1 MKFKE
6 ILEKIKVYAPLGVSL
21 VVAACVVISL
31 SGYQAKA
38 SEPSKDKK
46 QQVSESVT
54 DAETET
60 ETENAAEDTQT
71 HAGSFELADGVY
83 KGSATGFSGPVTVAV
98 TIMDKKITSIDILSS
113 TDDEAFFNR
122 AKGVIDRII
131 ASQSFDVDVV
141 SGATYSS
148 NGIIGAVKN
157 ALTGEKDNGVTGKS
171 KQESTSESESDSSL
185 AEIAAVQDASAYK
198 DGTYYGTGKG
208 FAGTMKVKVDISG
221 GKIASISIVSTKD
234 GDSYVKSA
242 SSLLDTI
249 VEKQSTNVDTVS
261 GATFSSRGIIAAV
274 RSALSQAAV
283 SENTADNNNDKQ
295 EAAESSGNGQT
306 DENSSGS
313 ASEQGTEGTLPYVDG
328 IYYGTAEG
336 YKGDIKAA
344 VVIQNKTLK
353 AILVTEKQDD
363 EPFITNA
370 MDVLKNMM
378 KKQSADVDTVSGA
391 TYSSKGLI
399 GAVKAAFEEARKT
412 TAGENTGDGNSDA
425 NNKNNSNSDNNN
437 GNDNSSNNADDSNI
451 AGEEDKAVLSKLV
464 QSQASLDGAQ
474 YTQLSWYLLQIRLGD
489 AQEVLESAESTKKD
503 VSCAQEKL
511 QAAINALQ
519 KNDTS
524 TNVYE
529 DGVYE
534 VSTLCIPDDDM
545 DFSAYNLSMKVTIAN
560 DRIVSITD
568 VKGDGDSQNASYI
581 KKAADGTKN
590 QPGLVSVLTSQA
602 NADSIDFS
610 SIDTVSRA
618 TCTSK
623 AIIDGCKSALEAAK
637 KK

>member
-6 ILEKIKVYAPLGVSL
+6 VLEKIKVYAPLGVSL
-21 VVAACVVISL
+21 VIAACVVISL
-31 SGYQAKA
+31 SGYQTKA

-46 QQVSESVT
+46 QQVSERVT
-54 DAETET
+54 DTET
-60 ETENAAEDTQT
+60 ETENTQT
-71 HAGSFELADGVY
+71 ATGSFDLADGVY

-131 ASQSFDVDVV
+131 SSQSLDVDAV

-148 NGIIGAVKN
+148 NGIIKAVKN

-171 KQESTSESESDSSL
+171 KQESTSESESDSSS

-198 DGTYYGTGKG
+198 DGTYYGIGKG
-208 FAGTMKVKVDISG
+208 FAGTMKVKVDIAG

-261 GATFSSRGIIAAV
+261 GATFSSRGIISAV

-283 SENTADNNNDKQ
+283 SQNTADNITDKQ
-295 EAAESSGNGQT
+295 DATETSGNGQT
-306 DENSSGS
+306 GENPSGS
-313 ASEQGTEGTLPYVDG
+313 AQQQGTEGTLPYVDG

-336 YKGDIKAA
+336 YKGDIKVA
-344 VVIQNKTLK
+344 VVIQDKTLK
-353 AILVTEKQDD
+353 AILVTKKQDD

-412 TAGENTGDGNSDA
+412 TAGENTGD
-425 NNKNNSNSDNNN
+425 SNSGNN
-437 GNDNSSNNADDSNI
+437 NSSNNSDNSNI
-451 AGEEDKAVLSKLV
+451 AGDEDKAVLSKLV
-464 QSQASLDGAQ
+464 QSQASLDGTQ
-474 YTQLSWYLLQIRLGD
+474 YTQLSWYLLQIRLED
-489 AQEVLESAESTKKD
+489 ANEVLSSAEATKKD
-503 VSCAQEKL
+503 VSRAQEKL

-529 DGVYE
+529 DGTYD

-590 QPGLVSVLTSQA
+590 QPGMVSVLTSQA
-602 NADSIDFS
+602 NADRIDFS
-610 SIDTVSRA
+610 GIDTVSRA

-623 AIIDGCKSALEAAK
+623 AIINGCKSVLEAAK

>member
-31 SGYQAKA
+31 STYQAKA

-46 QQVSESVT
+46 QQVSESMA
-54 DAETET
+54 DTET
-60 ETENAAEDTQT
+60 ETENATEDTQAAT
-71 HAGSFELADGVY
+71 GSFDLADGVY
-83 KGSATGFSGPVTVAV
+83 KGSATGYRGSVTVAV
-98 TIMDKKITSIDILSS
+98 TILDKKIVSIDILSAS
-113 TDDEAFFNR
+113 DDEAFFNR

-131 ASQSFDVDVV
+131 SSQSLDVDVV

-171 KQESTSESESDSSL
+171 KQESTSESESDSSS

-208 FAGTMKVKVDISG
+208 FAGNIKVKVDIAG
-221 GKIASISIVSTKD
+221 GKISAISIVSTKD

-274 RSALSQAAV
+274 RNALSQAAV
-283 SENTADNNNDKQ
+283 SENTAGNNTDKQ
-295 EAAESSGNGQT
+295 GAAETSGNGQT

-313 ASEQGTEGTLPYVDG
+313 ASEHGTEGTLPYVDG
-328 IYYGTAEG
+328 IYYGTSEG
-336 YKGDIKAA
+336 YKGDIKVA
-344 VVIQNKTLK
+344 VVIQDKTLK

-399 GAVKAAFEEARKT
+399 GAVKEAFEEARKT
-412 TAGENTGDGNSDA
+412 TAGENTGNGNSGG
-425 NNKNNSNSDNNN
+425 NNNNSN
-437 GNDNSSNNADDSNI
+437 NAADSNI
-451 AGEEDKAVLSKLV
+451 ALDEDKAVLSKLV
-464 QSQASLDGAQ
+464 QSQASLDGTQ

-503 VSCAQEKL
+503 VSRAQEKL

-529 DGVYE
+529 DGTYE

-590 QPGLVSVLTSQA
+590 QQGMVSMLTSQA

-610 SIDTVSRA
+610 SIDTVSHA

>member
-1 MKFKE
+1 M
-6 ILEKIKVYAPLGVSL
+6 I
-21 VVAACVVISL
+21 AACVVISL
-31 SGYQAKA
+31 SGYQTKA

-46 QQVSESVT
+46 HQVSERVT
-54 DAETET
+54 DT

-71 HAGSFELADGVY
+71 ATGSFELADGVY

-122 AKGVIDRII
+122 AKAVIDRII

-283 SENTADNNNDKQ
+283 SDKTTGNNTDKQ
-295 EAAESSGNGQT
+295 GAAEASGNGQT
-306 DENSSGS
+306 DKNSSGS

-336 YKGDIKAA
+336 YKGDIRVA
-344 VVIQNKTLK
+344 VVIQDKTLK

-412 TAGENTGDGNSDA
+412 TAGENTGGSNSDS
-425 NNKNNSNSDNNN
+425 NNSNDNN
-437 GNDNSSNNADDSNI
+437 SNI
-451 AGEEDKAVLSKLV
+451 AGEEDKAVLLKLV

-529 DGVYE
+529 DGTYD

-568 VKGDGDSQNASYI
+568 VKGDGDSQNVSYI
-581 KKAADGTKN
+581 KKAVDGTKN
-590 QPGLVSVLTSQA
+590 QAGMVSVLTSQT

-610 SIDTVSRA
+610 SIDTVSHA

>member
-6 ILEKIKVYAPLGVSL
+6 VLEKIKVYAPLGVSL
-21 VVAACVVISL
+21 VIAACVVISL
-31 SGYQAKA
+31 SGYQTKA

-46 QQVSESVT
+46 HQVSERVT
-54 DAETET
+54 DTET
-60 ETENAAEDTQT
+60 EDAAEDTQT
-71 HAGSFELADGVY
+71 ATGSFELADGVY

-98 TIMDKKITSIDILSS
+98 TIMDKKIISIDILSS

-234 GDSYVKSA
+234 GDNYVKSA

-283 SENTADNNNDKQ
+283 SDNTTGNNTDKQ
-295 EAAESSGNGQT
+295 GAAEASGNGQT

-336 YKGDIKAA
+336 YKGDIRVA
-344 VVIQNKTLK
+344 VVIQDKTLK

-412 TAGENTGDGNSDA
+412 TAGENTGGSNSDS
-425 NNKNNSNSDNNN
+425 NNSNDNN
-437 GNDNSSNNADDSNI
+437 SNI
-451 AGEEDKAVLSKLV
+451 AGEEDKAVLLKLV

-529 DGVYE
+529 DGTYD

-568 VKGDGDSQNASYI
+568 VKGDGDSQNVSYI
-581 KKAADGTKN
+581 KKTSVYKGYKQDKIEMRGDRAEMSDFPLYLNTVAG
-590 QPGLVSVLTSQA
+590 GLDRRDQT
-602 NADSIDFS
+602 IGGFS
-610 SIDTVSRA
+610 FVVKIYAVPVVE
-618 TCTSK
+618 
-623 AIIDGCKSALEAAK
+623 IIG
-637 KK
+637 

>member
-6 ILEKIKVYAPLGVSL
+6 VFEKIKVYAPLGVSL
-21 VVAACVVISL
+21 VIAACVVISL
-31 SGYQAKA
+31 SGYQTKA

-46 QQVSESVT
+46 QQVSERVT
-54 DAETET
+54 DT

-71 HAGSFELADGVY
+71 ATGSFELADGVY
-83 KGSATGFSGPVTVAV
+83 KGSATGFRGPVTVAV

-283 SENTADNNNDKQ
+283 SDNTTGNNTDKQ
-295 EAAESSGNGQT
+295 GAAEASGNGQT

-336 YKGDIKAA
+336 YKGDIRVA
-344 VVIQNKTLK
+344 VVIQDKTLK

-370 MDVLKNMM
+370 MDVLKNIM

-412 TAGENTGDGNSDA
+412 TAGENTGGSNSDS
-425 NNKNNSNSDNNN
+425 NNSNDNN
-437 GNDNSSNNADDSNI
+437 SNI
-451 AGEEDKAVLSKLV
+451 AGEEDKAVLLKLV

-529 DGVYE
+529 DGTYD

-568 VKGDGDSQNASYI
+568 VNGDGDSQNASYI

-590 QPGLVSVLTSQA
+590 QPGMVSVLTSQA

-610 SIDTVSRA
+610 SIDTVSNA

>member
-6 ILEKIKVYAPLGVSL
+6 VLEKIKVYAPLGVSL
-21 VVAACVVISL
+21 VIAACVVISL
-31 SGYQAKA
+31 SGYQTKA

-46 QQVSESVT
+46 HQVSERVT
-54 DAETET
+54 DTET
-60 ETENAAEDTQT
+60 EDAAEDTQT
-71 HAGSFELADGVY
+71 ATGSFELADGVY

-98 TIMDKKITSIDILSS
+98 TIMDKKIISIDILSS

-148 NGIIGAVKN
+148 NGIIAAVKN

-234 GDSYVKSA
+234 GDNYVKSA

-283 SENTADNNNDKQ
+283 SDNTTGNNTDKQ
-295 EAAESSGNGQT
+295 GAAEASGNGQT

-336 YKGDIKAA
+336 YKGDIRVA
-344 VVIQNKTLK
+344 VVIQDKTLK

-412 TAGENTGDGNSDA
+412 TAGENTGGSNSDS
-425 NNKNNSNSDNNN
+425 NNSNDNN
-437 GNDNSSNNADDSNI
+437 SNI
-451 AGEEDKAVLSKLV
+451 AGEEDKAVLLKLV

-529 DGVYE
+529 DGTYD

-568 VKGDGDSQNASYI
+568 VKGDGDSQNVSYI
-581 KKAADGTKN
+581 KKAVDGTKN
-590 QPGLVSVLTSQA
+590 QAGMVSVLTSQT

-610 SIDTVSRA
+610 SIDTVSHA

>member
-6 ILEKIKVYAPLGVSL
+6 VLEKIKVYAPLGVSL
-21 VVAACVVISL
+21 VIAACVVISL
-31 SGYQAKA
+31 SGYQTKA

-46 QQVSESVT
+46 QQVSDRV
-54 DAETET
+54 TET
-60 ETENAAEDTQT
+60 ETENAAENTQT
-71 HAGSFELADGVY
+71 ATGSFELADGVY

-157 ALTGEKDNGVTGKS
+157 ALTGEKDNGVTGKA

-283 SENTADNNNDKQ
+283 SDNTTGNNTDKQ
-295 EAAESSGNGQT
+295 GAAEASGNGQT

-313 ASEQGTEGTLPYVDG
+313 ASEKGTEGTLPYVDG

-336 YKGDIKAA
+336 YKGDIRVA
-344 VVIQNKTLK
+344 VVIQDKTLK

-391 TYSSKGLI
+391 TYSSNGLI

-412 TAGENTGDGNSDA
+412 TAGENTGGSNSDS
-425 NNKNNSNSDNNN
+425 NNSNDNN
-437 GNDNSSNNADDSNI
+437 SNI

-489 AQEVLESAESTKKD
+489 AQEILESAESTKKD

-529 DGVYE
+529 DGTYD

-568 VKGDGDSQNASYI
+568 VKGDGDSQNVSYI
-581 KKAADGTKN
+581 NKAADGTKN
-590 QPGLVSVLTSQA
+590 QPGMVSVLTSQA

>member
-6 ILEKIKVYAPLGVSL
+6 VLEKIKVYAPLGVSL
-21 VVAACVVISL
+21 VIAACVVISL
-31 SGYQAKA
+31 SGYQTKA

-46 QQVSESVT
+46 HQVSERVT
-54 DAETET
+54 DTET
-60 ETENAAEDTQT
+60 EDAAEDTQT
-71 HAGSFELADGVY
+71 ATGSFELADGVY

-98 TIMDKKITSIDILSS
+98 TIMDKKIISIDILSS
-113 TDDEAFFNR
+113 TDDEAFFKR

-283 SENTADNNNDKQ
+283 SDNTTGNNTDKQ
-295 EAAESSGNGQT
+295 GAAEASGNGQT

-313 ASEQGTEGTLPYVDG
+313 ASEKGTEGTLAYVDG

-336 YKGDIKAA
+336 YKGDIRVA
-344 VVIQNKTLK
+344 VVIQDKTLK

-412 TAGENTGDGNSDA
+412 TAGENTGGSNSDS
-425 NNKNNSNSDNNN
+425 NNSNDNN
-437 GNDNSSNNADDSNI
+437 SNI
-451 AGEEDKAVLSKLV
+451 AGEEDKAVLLKLV

-529 DGVYE
+529 DGTYD

-568 VKGDGDSQNASYI
+568 VKGDGDSQNVSYI

-590 QPGLVSVLTSQA
+590 QPGMVSVLTSQT

-610 SIDTVSRA
+610 SIDTVSHA

>member
-6 ILEKIKVYAPLGVSL
+6 VLEKIKVYAPLGVSL
-21 VVAACVVISL
+21 VIAACVVISL
-31 SGYQAKA
+31 SGYQTKA

-46 QQVSESVT
+46 HQVSERVT
-54 DAETET
+54 DTET
-60 ETENAAEDTQT
+60 EDAAEDTQT
-71 HAGSFELADGVY
+71 ATGSFELADGVY

-98 TIMDKKITSIDILSS
+98 TIMDKKIISIDILSS

-283 SENTADNNNDKQ
+283 SDNTVGNNTDKQ
-295 EAAESSGNGQT
+295 GAAEASGNGQT

-313 ASEQGTEGTLPYVDG
+313 ASEKGTEGTLPYVDG

-336 YKGDIKAA
+336 YKGDIRVA
-344 VVIQNKTLK
+344 VVIQDKTLK

-412 TAGENTGDGNSDA
+412 TAGENTGGSNSDS
-425 NNKNNSNSDNNN
+425 NNSNDNN
-437 GNDNSSNNADDSNI
+437 SNI
-451 AGEEDKAVLSKLV
+451 AGEEDKAVLLKLV

-511 QAAINALQ
+511 QDAINALQ

-529 DGVYE
+529 DGTYD

-568 VKGDGDSQNASYI
+568 VKGDGDSQNVSYI
-581 KKAADGTKN
+581 KKAVDGTKN
-590 QPGLVSVLTSQA
+590 QAGMVSVLTSQT

-610 SIDTVSRA
+610 SIDTVSHA

>member
-6 ILEKIKVYAPLGVSL
+6 VLEKIKVYAPLGVSL
-21 VVAACVVISL
+21 VIAACVVISL
-31 SGYQAKA
+31 SGYQTKA

-46 QQVSESVT
+46 QQVSENVT
-54 DAETET
+54 DTET
-60 ETENAAEDTQT
+60 ETENAAENTQT
-71 HAGSFELADGVY
+71 ATGSFDLADGVY

-131 ASQSFDVDVV
+131 SSQSFDVDVV

-148 NGIIGAVKN
+148 NGIIKAVKN
-157 ALTGEKDNGVTGKS
+157 ALTGEKDKTVTGKS
-171 KQESTSESESDSSL
+171 KQESASESDSSSV
-185 AEIAAVQDASAYK
+185 EKAAVQDASAYK

-208 FAGTMKVKVDISG
+208 FAGTMKVKVDIAG

-261 GATFSSRGIIAAV
+261 GATFSSSGIIAAV

-283 SENTADNNNDKQ
+283 SENTAGNNTDKQ
-295 EAAESSGNGQT
+295 DATETSGNGQT
-306 DENSSGS
+306 GENPSGS
-313 ASEQGTEGTLPYVDG
+313 AQQQGTEGTLPYVDG

-336 YKGDIKAA
+336 YKGDIKVA
-344 VVIQNKTLK
+344 VVIQDKTLK
-353 AILVTEKQDD
+353 AILVTEKNDD

-378 KKQSADVDTVSGA
+378 KKQSTDVDTVSGA

-412 TAGENTGDGNSDA
+412 TAGENTGD
-425 NNKNNSNSDNNN
+425 SNSGNN
-437 GNDNSSNNADDSNI
+437 NSSNNSDNSNI
-451 AGEEDKAVLSKLV
+451 AGDEDKAVLSKLV

-474 YTQLSWYLLQIRLGD
+474 YTQLSWYLLQIRLED
-489 AQEVLESAESTKKD
+489 ANEVLSSAEATKKD
-503 VSCAQEKL
+503 VSRAQEKL

-529 DGVYE
+529 DGTYD

-590 QPGLVSVLTSQA
+590 QQGMVSVLTSQA

-610 SIDTVSRA
+610 GIDTVSRA

-623 AIIDGCKSALEAAK
+623 AIINGCKSALEAAK

>member
-6 ILEKIKVYAPLGVSL
+6 VLEKIKVYAPLGVSL
-21 VVAACVVISL
+21 VIAACVVISL
-31 SGYQAKA
+31 SGYQTKA

-46 QQVSESVT
+46 QQVSERVT
-54 DAETET
+54 DTET
-60 ETENAAEDTQT
+60 ETENTQT
-71 HAGSFELADGVY
+71 ATGSFDLADGVY

-131 ASQSFDVDVV
+131 SSQSFDVDVV

-171 KQESTSESESDSSL
+171 KQESTSESESDSSSV
-185 AEIAAVQDASAYK
+185 EIAAVQDASAYK

-208 FAGTMKVKVDISG
+208 FAGTMKVKVDIVG

-261 GATFSSRGIIAAV
+261 GATFSSRGIISAV

-283 SENTADNNNDKQ
+283 SQNTADNITDKQ
-295 EAAESSGNGQT
+295 DATETSGNGQT
-306 DENSSGS
+306 DENPSGS
-313 ASEQGTEGTLPYVDG
+313 ASEQGTGGTLPYVDG

-336 YKGDIKAA
+336 YKGDIKVA
-344 VVIQNKTLK
+344 VVIQDKTLK

-412 TAGENTGDGNSDA
+412 TAGENTGD
-425 NNKNNSNSDNNN
+425 SNSGNN
-437 GNDNSSNNADDSNI
+437 NSSNNSDNSNI
-451 AGEEDKAVLSKLV
+451 AGDEDKAVLSKLV
-464 QSQASLDGAQ
+464 QSQASLDGTQ
-474 YTQLSWYLLQIRLGD
+474 YTQLSWYLLQIRLED
-489 AQEVLESAESTKKD
+489 ANEVLSSAEATKKD
-503 VSCAQEKL
+503 VSHAQEKL

-529 DGVYE
+529 DGTYD

-590 QPGLVSVLTSQA
+590 QQGMVSVLTSQA
-602 NADSIDFS
+602 NAANIDFS

-623 AIIDGCKSALEAAK
+623 AIINGCKSVLEAAK

>member
-6 ILEKIKVYAPLGVSL
+6 VLEKIKVYAPLGVSL
-21 VVAACVVISL
+21 VIAACVVISL
-31 SGYQAKA
+31 SGYQTKA

-46 QQVSESVT
+46 HQVSERVT
-54 DAETET
+54 DTET
-60 ETENAAEDTQT
+60 EDAAEDTQT
-71 HAGSFELADGVY
+71 ATGSFELADGVY

-98 TIMDKKITSIDILSS
+98 TIMDKKIISIDILSS

-148 NGIIGAVKN
+148 NGIIKAVKN
-157 ALTGEKDNGVTGKS
+157 ALTGEKDKTVTGKS
-171 KQESTSESESDSSL
+171 KQESASESDSSL

-198 DGTYYGTGKG
+198 DGTYYGAGKG

-283 SENTADNNNDKQ
+283 SDNTVGNNTDKQ
-295 EAAESSGNGQT
+295 GAAEASGNGQT

-313 ASEQGTEGTLPYVDG
+313 ASEKGTEGTLPYVDG

-336 YKGDIKAA
+336 YKGDIRVA
-344 VVIQNKTLK
+344 VVIQDKTLK

-412 TAGENTGDGNSDA
+412 TAGENTGGSNSDS
-425 NNKNNSNSDNNN
+425 NNSNDNN
-437 GNDNSSNNADDSNI
+437 SNI
-451 AGEEDKAVLSKLV
+451 AGEEDKAVLLKLV

-529 DGVYE
+529 DGTYD

-568 VKGDGDSQNASYI
+568 VKGDGDSQNVSYI
-581 KKAADGTKN
+581 KKAVDGTKN
-590 QPGLVSVLTSQA
+590 QAGMVSVLTSQT

-610 SIDTVSRA
+610 SIDTVSHA

>member
-6 ILEKIKVYAPLGVSL
+6 VLEKIKVYAPLGVSL

-31 SGYQAKA
+31 SGYQTKA
-38 SEPSKDKK
+38 SERSKDKK
-46 QQVSESVT
+46 QQVSERVT
-54 DAETET
+54 DTET
-60 ETENAAEDTQT
+60 ETENAAENTQT
-71 HAGSFELADGVY
+71 ATGSFDLADGVY

-131 ASQSFDVDVV
+131 SSQSFDVDVV

-148 NGIIGAVKN
+148 NGIIKAVKN
-157 ALTGEKDNGVTGKS
+157 ALTGEKDSGVTGKS

-283 SENTADNNNDKQ
+283 SQNTAGNNTDKQ
-295 EAAESSGNGQT
+295 DATETLGNGQT

-313 ASEQGTEGTLPYVDG
+313 SQEQGTEGTLPYVDG

-336 YKGDIKAA
+336 YKGDIKVA
-344 VVIQNKTLK
+344 VVIQDKTLK

-370 MDVLKNMM
+370 MDVLKKMM

-412 TAGENTGDGNSDA
+412 TAGENTGD
-425 NNKNNSNSDNNN
+425 SNSGNN
-437 GNDNSSNNADDSNI
+437 NSSNNSDNSNI
-451 AGEEDKAVLSKLV
+451 AGDEDKAVLSKLV
-464 QSQASLDGAQ
+464 QSQASLDGTQ
-474 YTQLSWYLLQIRLGD
+474 YTQLSWYLLQIRLED
-489 AQEVLESAESTKKD
+489 ANEVLSSAEATKKD
-503 VSCAQEKL
+503 VSRAQEKL

-529 DGVYE
+529 DGTYD

-581 KKAADGTKN
+581 KKATDGTKN
-590 QPGLVSVLTSQA
+590 QPGMVSVLTSQA

-610 SIDTVSRA
+610 GIDTVSRA

-623 AIIDGCKSALEAAK
+623 AIINGCKSVLEAAK

>member
-6 ILEKIKVYAPLGVSL
+6 VLEKIKVYAPLGVSL
-21 VVAACVVISL
+21 VIAACVVISL
-31 SGYQAKA
+31 SGYQTKA

-46 QQVSESVT
+46 HQVSERVT
-54 DAETET
+54 DT

-71 HAGSFELADGVY
+71 ATGSFELADGVY

-122 AKGVIDRII
+122 AKAVIDRII

-283 SENTADNNNDKQ
+283 SDKTTGNNTDKQ
-295 EAAESSGNGQT
+295 GAAEASGNGQT
-306 DENSSGS
+306 DKNSSGS

-336 YKGDIKAA
+336 YKGDIRVA
-344 VVIQNKTLK
+344 VVIQDKTLK

-412 TAGENTGDGNSDA
+412 TAGENTGGSNSDS
-425 NNKNNSNSDNNN
+425 NNSNDNN
-437 GNDNSSNNADDSNI
+437 SNI
-451 AGEEDKAVLSKLV
+451 AGEEDKAVLLKLV
-464 QSQASLDGAQ
+464 QSQASLDGVQ

-529 DGVYE
+529 DGTYD

-568 VKGDGDSQNASYI
+568 VKGDGDSQNVSYI
-581 KKAADGTKN
+581 KKAVDGTKN
-590 QPGLVSVLTSQA
+590 QPGMVSVLTSQT

-610 SIDTVSRA
+610 SIDTVSHA

>member
-6 ILEKIKVYAPLGVSL
+6 VLEKIKVYAPLGVSL
-21 VVAACVVISL
+21 VIAACVVISL
-31 SGYQAKA
+31 SGYQTKA

-46 QQVSESVT
+46 HQVSERVT
-54 DAETET
+54 DTET
-60 ETENAAEDTQT
+60 EDAAEDTQT
-71 HAGSFELADGVY
+71 ATGSFELADGVY

-98 TIMDKKITSIDILSS
+98 TIMDKKIISIDILSS

-283 SENTADNNNDKQ
+283 SDNTVGNNTDKQ
-295 EAAESSGNGQT
+295 GAAEASGNGQT

-313 ASEQGTEGTLPYVDG
+313 ASEKGTEGTLPYVDG

-336 YKGDIKAA
+336 YKGDIRVA
-344 VVIQNKTLK
+344 VVIQDKTLK

-412 TAGENTGDGNSDA
+412 TAGENTGGSNSDS
-425 NNKNNSNSDNNN
+425 NNSNDNN
-437 GNDNSSNNADDSNI
+437 SNI
-451 AGEEDKAVLSKLV
+451 AGEEDKAVLLKLV

-529 DGVYE
+529 DGTYD

-560 DRIVSITD
+560 DRIVPITD
-568 VKGDGDSQNASYI
+568 VKGDGDSQNVSYI
-581 KKAADGTKN
+581 KKAVDGTKN
-590 QPGLVSVLTSQA
+590 QAGMVSVLTSQT

-610 SIDTVSRA
+610 SIDTVSHA

>member
-6 ILEKIKVYAPLGVSL
+6 VFEKIKVYAPLGVSL
-21 VVAACVVISL
+21 VIAACVVISL
-31 SGYQAKA
+31 IGYQTKA
-38 SEPSKDKK
+38 SEPSNDKK
-46 QQVSESVT
+46 HQVSERVT
-54 DAETET
+54 DTET
-60 ETENAAEDTQT
+60 EDAAEDTQT
-71 HAGSFELADGVY
+71 ATGSFELADGVY

-122 AKGVIDRII
+122 AKAVIDRII

-283 SENTADNNNDKQ
+283 SDKTTGNNTDKQ
-295 EAAESSGNGQT
+295 GAAEASGNGQT
-306 DENSSGS
+306 DKNSSGS

-336 YKGDIKAA
+336 YKGDIRVA
-344 VVIQNKTLK
+344 VVIQDKTLK

-412 TAGENTGDGNSDA
+412 TAGENTGGSNSDS
-425 NNKNNSNSDNNN
+425 NNSNDNN
-437 GNDNSSNNADDSNI
+437 SNI
-451 AGEEDKAVLSKLV
+451 AGEEDKAVLLKLV
-464 QSQASLDGAQ
+464 QSQASLDGTQ

-529 DGVYE
+529 DGTYD

-568 VKGDGDSQNASYI
+568 VKGDGDSQNVSYI
-581 KKAADGTKN
+581 KKAVDGTKN
-590 QPGLVSVLTSQA
+590 QPGMVSVLTSQT

-610 SIDTVSRA
+610 SIDTVSHA

>member
-31 SGYQAKA
+31 SAYQAKA

-46 QQVSESVT
+46 QQVSESVA
-54 DAETET
+54 DT
-60 ETENAAEDTQT
+60 ETENATEDTQT
-71 HAGSFELADGVY
+71 ATGSFDLADGVY
-83 KGSATGFSGPVTVAV
+83 KGSATGYSGSVTVAV
-98 TIMDKKITSIDILSS
+98 TILDKKIVSIDILSAS
-113 TDDEAFFNR
+113 DDEAFFNR

-131 ASQSFDVDVV
+131 SSQSLDVDVV

-208 FAGTMKVKVDISG
+208 FAGTMKVKVDIAG
-221 GKIASISIVSTKD
+221 GKISAISIVSTKD

-274 RSALSQAAV
+274 RSALSRAAV
-283 SENTADNNNDKQ
+283 SENTAGNNTDKQ
-295 EAAESSGNGQT
+295 GAAEASGNGQT

-313 ASEQGTEGTLPYVDG
+313 ASEQGTEGTLAYVDG
-328 IYYGTAEG
+328 IYYGTSEG
-336 YKGDIKAA
+336 YKGDIKVA
-344 VVIQNKTLK
+344 VVIQDKTLK

-412 TAGENTGDGNSDA
+412 TAGENTGNGNSDG
-425 NNKNNSNSDNNN
+425 NNNNSN
-437 GNDNSSNNADDSNI
+437 NAADSNI
-451 AGEEDKAVLSKLV
+451 ALDEDKADLSKLV
-464 QSQASLDGAQ
+464 QSQASLDGTQ

-489 AQEVLESAESTKKD
+489 AQEVLDSAESTKKD
-503 VSCAQEKL
+503 VSRVQEKL

-529 DGVYE
+529 DGTYE

-590 QPGLVSVLTSQA
+590 QQGMVSVLTSQS

>member
-6 ILEKIKVYAPLGVSL
+6 VFEKIKVYAPLGVSL
-21 VVAACVVISL
+21 VIAACVVISL
-31 SGYQAKA
+31 SGYQTKA
-38 SEPSKDKK
+38 SEPSNDKK
-46 QQVSESVT
+46 HQVSERVT
-54 DAETET
+54 DTET
-60 ETENAAEDTQT
+60 EDAAEDTQT
-71 HAGSFELADGVY
+71 ATGSFELADGVY

-122 AKGVIDRII
+122 AKAVIDRII

-283 SENTADNNNDKQ
+283 SDNTVGNNTDKQ
-295 EAAESSGNGQT
+295 GAAEASGNGQT

-313 ASEQGTEGTLPYVDG
+313 ASEKGTEGTLPYVDG

-336 YKGDIKAA
+336 YKGDIRVA
-344 VVIQNKTLK
+344 VVIQDKTLK

-412 TAGENTGDGNSDA
+412 TAGENTGGSNSDS
-425 NNKNNSNSDNNN
+425 NNSNDNN
-437 GNDNSSNNADDSNI
+437 SNI
-451 AGEEDKAVLSKLV
+451 AGEEDKAVLLKLV

-529 DGVYE
+529 DGTYD

-568 VKGDGDSQNASYI
+568 VKGDGDSQNVSYI
-581 KKAADGTKN
+581 KKAVDGTKN
-590 QPGLVSVLTSQA
+590 QAGMVSVLTSQT

-610 SIDTVSRA
+610 SIDTVSHA

>member
-6 ILEKIKVYAPLGVSL
+6 VLEKIKVYAPLGVSL
-21 VVAACVVISL
+21 VIAACVVISL
-31 SGYQAKA
+31 SGYQTKA

-46 QQVSESVT
+46 HQVSERVT
-54 DAETET
+54 DTET
-60 ETENAAEDTQT
+60 EDAAEDTQT
-71 HAGSFELADGVY
+71 ATGSFELADGVY

-98 TIMDKKITSIDILSS
+98 TIMDKKIISIDILSS

-157 ALTGEKDNGVTGKS
+157 AMTGEKDNGVTGKS
-171 KQESTSESESDSSL
+171 KQGSTSESESDSSL

-283 SENTADNNNDKQ
+283 SDNTTGNNTDKQ
-295 EAAESSGNGQT
+295 GAAEASGNGQT

-313 ASEQGTEGTLPYVDG
+313 ASEKGTEGTLPYVDG

-336 YKGDIKAA
+336 YKGDIRVA
-344 VVIQNKTLK
+344 VVIQDKTLK

-412 TAGENTGDGNSDA
+412 TAGENTGGSNSDS
-425 NNKNNSNSDNNN
+425 NNSNDNN
-437 GNDNSSNNADDSNI
+437 SNI
-451 AGEEDKAVLSKLV
+451 AGEEDKAVLLKLV

-529 DGVYE
+529 DGTYD

-568 VKGDGDSQNASYI
+568 VKGDGDSQNVSYI
-581 KKAADGTKN
+581 KKAVDGTKN
-590 QPGLVSVLTSQA
+590 QAGMVSVLTSQT

-610 SIDTVSRA
+610 SIDTVSHA

>member
-31 SGYQAKA
+31 STYQAKA

-46 QQVSESVT
+46 QQVSESMA
-54 DAETET
+54 DTET
-60 ETENAAEDTQT
+60 ETENATEDTQT
-71 HAGSFELADGVY
+71 ATGSFDLADGVY
-83 KGSATGFSGPVTVAV
+83 KGSATGYRGSVTVAV
-98 TIMDKKITSIDILSS
+98 TILDKKIVSIDILSAS
-113 TDDEAFFNR
+113 DDEAFFNR

-131 ASQSFDVDVV
+131 SSQSLDVDVV

-171 KQESTSESESDSSL
+171 KQESTSESESDSSS

-208 FAGTMKVKVDISG
+208 FAGTIKVKVNIAG

-283 SENTADNNNDKQ
+283 SENTAGNNTDKQ
-295 EAAESSGNGQT
+295 GAAETSGNGQT

-313 ASEQGTEGTLPYVDG
+313 ASEHGTEGTLPYVDG
-328 IYYGTAEG
+328 IYYGTSEG
-336 YKGDIKAA
+336 YKGDIKVA
-344 VVIQNKTLK
+344 VVIQDKTLK

-399 GAVKAAFEEARKT
+399 GAVKEAFEEARKT
-412 TAGENTGDGNSDA
+412 TAGENTGNGNSGG
-425 NNKNNSNSDNNN
+425 NNNNSN
-437 GNDNSSNNADDSNI
+437 NAADSNI
-451 AGEEDKAVLSKLV
+451 ALDEDKAVLSKLV
-464 QSQASLDGAQ
+464 QSQASLDGTQ

-503 VSCAQEKL
+503 VSRAQEKL

-529 DGVYE
+529 DGTYE

-590 QPGLVSVLTSQA
+590 QQGMVSMLTSQA

-610 SIDTVSRA
+610 SIDTVSHA

>member
-6 ILEKIKVYAPLGVSL
+6 VLEKIKVYAPLGVSL
-21 VVAACVVISL
+21 VIAACVVISL
-31 SGYQAKA
+31 SGYQTKA

-46 QQVSESVT
+46 QQVSERVT
-54 DAETET
+54 DTET
-60 ETENAAEDTQT
+60 ETENTQT
-71 HAGSFELADGVY
+71 ATGSFDLADGVY

-131 ASQSFDVDVV
+131 SSQSFDVDVV

-148 NGIIGAVKN
+148 NGIIKAVKN
-157 ALTGEKDNGVTGKS
+157 ALTGEKDKTVTGKS
-171 KQESTSESESDSSL
+171 KQESASESDSSSV
-185 AEIAAVQDASAYK
+185 EKAAVQDASAYK

-208 FAGTMKVKVDISG
+208 FAGTMKVKVDIAG

-283 SENTADNNNDKQ
+283 SDNTTGNNTDKQ
-295 EAAESSGNGQT
+295 GAAEASGNGQT

-313 ASEQGTEGTLPYVDG
+313 AQEQGKEGTLPYVDG

-336 YKGDIKAA
+336 YKGDIRVA
-344 VVIQNKTLK
+344 VVIQDKTLK

-412 TAGENTGDGNSDA
+412 TAGENTGD
-425 NNKNNSNSDNNN
+425 SNSGNN
-437 GNDNSSNNADDSNI
+437 NSSNNSDNSNI
-451 AGEEDKAVLSKLV
+451 AGDEDKAVLSKLV
-464 QSQASLDGAQ
+464 QSQASLDGTQ
-474 YTQLSWYLLQIRLGD
+474 YTQLSWYLLQIRLED
-489 AQEVLESAESTKKD
+489 ANEVLSSAEATKKD
-503 VSCAQEKL
+503 VSRAQEKL

-529 DGVYE
+529 DGTYD

-590 QPGLVSVLTSQA
+590 QPGMVSVLTSQA

-610 SIDTVSRA
+610 GIDTVSRA

-623 AIIDGCKSALEAAK
+623 AIIDGCKSVLEAAK

>member
-6 ILEKIKVYAPLGVSL
+6 VLEKIKVYAPLGVSL
-21 VVAACVVISL
+21 VIAACVVISL
-31 SGYQAKA
+31 SGYQTKA

-46 QQVSESVT
+46 HQVSERVT
-54 DAETET
+54 DTET
-60 ETENAAEDTQT
+60 EDAAEDTQT
-71 HAGSFELADGVY
+71 ATGSFELADGVY

-98 TIMDKKITSIDILSS
+98 TIMDKKIISIDILSS

-283 SENTADNNNDKQ
+283 SDNTVGNNTDKQ
-295 EAAESSGNGQT
+295 GAAEASGNGQT

-313 ASEQGTEGTLPYVDG
+313 ASEKGTEGTLAYVDG

-336 YKGDIKAA
+336 YKGDIRVA
-344 VVIQNKTLK
+344 VVIQDKTLK

-412 TAGENTGDGNSDA
+412 TAGENTGGSNSDS
-425 NNKNNSNSDNNN
+425 NNSNDNN
-437 GNDNSSNNADDSNI
+437 SNI
-451 AGEEDKAVLSKLV
+451 AGEEDKAVLLKLV

-529 DGVYE
+529 DGTYD

-568 VKGDGDSQNASYI
+568 VKGDGDSQNVSYI
-581 KKAADGTKN
+581 KKAVDGTKN
-590 QPGLVSVLTSQA
+590 QAGMVSVLTSQT

-610 SIDTVSRA
+610 SIDTVSHA

>member
-6 ILEKIKVYAPLGVSL
+6 VFEKIKVYAPLGVSL
-21 VVAACVVISL
+21 VIAACVVISL
-31 SGYQAKA
+31 SGYQTKA
-38 SEPSKDKK
+38 SEPSNDKK
-46 QQVSESVT
+46 HQVSERVT
-54 DAETET
+54 DTET
-60 ETENAAEDTQT
+60 EDAAEDTQT
-71 HAGSFELADGVY
+71 ATGSFELADGVY

-122 AKGVIDRII
+122 AKAVIDRII

-171 KQESTSESESDSSL
+171 KQGSTSESESDSSL

-283 SENTADNNNDKQ
+283 SDNTVGNNTDKQ
-295 EAAESSGNGQT
+295 GAAEASGNGQT

-313 ASEQGTEGTLPYVDG
+313 ASEKGTEGTLPYVDG

-336 YKGDIKAA
+336 YKGDIRVA
-344 VVIQNKTLK
+344 VVIQDKTLK

-412 TAGENTGDGNSDA
+412 TAGENTGGSNSDS
-425 NNKNNSNSDNNN
+425 NNSNDNN
-437 GNDNSSNNADDSNI
+437 SNI
-451 AGEEDKAVLSKLV
+451 AGEEDKAVLLKLV

-529 DGVYE
+529 DGTYD

-568 VKGDGDSQNASYI
+568 VKGDGDSQNVSYI
-581 KKAADGTKN
+581 KKAVDGTKN
-590 QPGLVSVLTSQA
+590 QAGMVSVLTSQT

-610 SIDTVSRA
+610 SIDTVSHA

>member
-6 ILEKIKVYAPLGVSL
+6 VLEKIKVYAPLGVSL
-21 VVAACVVISL
+21 VIAACVVISL
-31 SGYQAKA
+31 SGYQTKA

-46 QQVSESVT
+46 QQVSERVT
-54 DAETET
+54 DTET
-60 ETENAAEDTQT
+60 ETENAAENTQT
-71 HAGSFELADGVY
+71 ATGSFDLADGVY

-131 ASQSFDVDVV
+131 SSQSFDVDVV

-148 NGIIGAVKN
+148 NGIIKAVKN
-157 ALTGEKDNGVTGKS
+157 ALTGEKDKTVTGKS
-171 KQESTSESESDSSL
+171 KQESASESDSSSV
-185 AEIAAVQDASAYK
+185 EKAAVQDASAYK

-208 FAGTMKVKVDISG
+208 FAGTMKVKVDIAG

-283 SENTADNNNDKQ
+283 SQNTAGNNTDKQ
-295 EAAESSGNGQT
+295 DATETSGNGQT

-313 ASEQGTEGTLPYVDG
+313 ASEKGTEGTLPYVDG

-336 YKGDIKAA
+336 YKGDIRVA
-344 VVIQNKTLK
+344 VVIQDKTLK
-353 AILVTEKQDD
+353 AILVTKKQDD

-412 TAGENTGDGNSDA
+412 TAGENTGD
-425 NNKNNSNSDNNN
+425 SNSGNN
-437 GNDNSSNNADDSNI
+437 NSSNNSDNSNI
-451 AGEEDKAVLSKLV
+451 AGDEDKAVLSKLV
-464 QSQASLDGAQ
+464 QSQASLDGTQ
-474 YTQLSWYLLQIRLGD
+474 YTQLSWYLFQIRLGD
-489 AQEVLESAESTKKD
+489 AQEVLSSAEATKKD
-503 VSCAQEKL
+503 VSHAQEKL

-529 DGVYE
+529 DGTYD

-590 QPGLVSVLTSQA
+590 QQGMVSVLTSQA
-602 NADSIDFS
+602 NAANIDFS

-623 AIIDGCKSALEAAK
+623 AIINGCKSVLEAAK

>member
-6 ILEKIKVYAPLGVSL
+6 VLEKIKVYAPLGVSL
-21 VVAACVVISL
+21 VIAACVVISL
-31 SGYQAKA
+31 SGYQTKA

-46 QQVSESVT
+46 HQVSERVT
-54 DAETET
+54 DT
-60 ETENAAEDTQT
+60 ETENAAKDTQT
-71 HAGSFELADGVY
+71 ATGSFELADGVY

-122 AKGVIDRII
+122 AKAVIDRII

-283 SENTADNNNDKQ
+283 SDKTTGNNTDKQ
-295 EAAESSGNGQT
+295 GAAEASGNGQT
-306 DENSSGS
+306 DKNSSGS

-336 YKGDIKAA
+336 YKGDIRVA
-344 VVIQNKTLK
+344 VVIQDKTLK

-412 TAGENTGDGNSDA
+412 TAGENTGGSNSDS
-425 NNKNNSNSDNNN
+425 NNSNDNN
-437 GNDNSSNNADDSNI
+437 SNI
-451 AGEEDKAVLSKLV
+451 AGEEDKAVLLKLV

-529 DGVYE
+529 DGTYD

-568 VKGDGDSQNASYI
+568 VKGDGDSQNVSYI
-581 KKAADGTKN
+581 KKAVDGTKN
-590 QPGLVSVLTSQA
+590 QPGMVSVLTSQT

-610 SIDTVSRA
+610 SIDTVSHA

>member
-6 ILEKIKVYAPLGVSL
+6 VLEKIKVYAPLGASL

-31 SGYQAKA
+31 SGYQTKA

-46 QQVSESVT
+46 QQVSESVA
-54 DAETET
+54 DSEAETKKT
-60 ETENAAEDTQT
+60 AEDTQT
-71 HAGSFELADGVY
+71 ATGSFDLADGVY

-131 ASQSFDVDVV
+131 SSQSFDVDVV

-148 NGIIGAVKN
+148 NGIIKAVKN
-157 ALTGEKDNGVTGKS
+157 ALTGEKDSGVTGKS

-208 FAGTMKVKVDISG
+208 FAGTMKVKVDIAG

-283 SENTADNNNDKQ
+283 SQNTAGNNTDKQ
-295 EAAESSGNGQT
+295 DATETSGNGQT

-313 ASEQGTEGTLPYVDG
+313 SQEQGTEGTLPYVDG

-336 YKGDIKAA
+336 YKGDIKVA
-344 VVIQNKTLK
+344 VVIQDKTLK

-399 GAVKAAFEEARKT
+399 GAVKVAFEEARKT
-412 TAGENTGDGNSDA
+412 TAGENTGD
-425 NNKNNSNSDNNN
+425 SNSGNN
-437 GNDNSSNNADDSNI
+437 NSSNNSDNSNI
-451 AGEEDKAVLSKLV
+451 AGDEDKAVLSKLV
-464 QSQASLDGAQ
+464 QSQASLDGTQ
-474 YTQLSWYLLQIRLGD
+474 YTQLSWYLLQIRLED
-489 AQEVLESAESTKKD
+489 ANEVLSSAEATKKD
-503 VSCAQEKL
+503 VSRAQEKL

-529 DGVYE
+529 DGTYD

-590 QPGLVSVLTSQA
+590 QPGMVSVLTSQA

-610 SIDTVSRA
+610 GIDTVSRA

-623 AIIDGCKSALEAAK
+623 AIINGCKSVLEAAK

>member
-6 ILEKIKVYAPLGVSL
+6 VLEKIKVYAPLGVSL
-21 VVAACVVISL
+21 VIAACVVISL
-31 SGYQAKA
+31 SGYQTKA

-46 QQVSESVT
+46 QQVSERVT
-54 DAETET
+54 DTET

-71 HAGSFELADGVY
+71 ATGSFDLADGVY

-131 ASQSFDVDVV
+131 SSQSFDVDVV

-171 KQESTSESESDSSL
+171 KQESTSESESDSSSV
-185 AEIAAVQDASAYK
+185 EIAAVQDASAYK

-208 FAGTMKVKVDISG
+208 FAGTMKVKVDIAG

-261 GATFSSRGIIAAV
+261 GATFSSRGIISAV

-283 SENTADNNNDKQ
+283 SKNTADNVTDKQ
-295 EAAESSGNGQT
+295 DETQTSGNGQT
-306 DENSSGS
+306 GENPSGS
-313 ASEQGTEGTLPYVDG
+313 AQQQGTEGTLPYVDG

-336 YKGDIKAA
+336 YKGDIKVA
-344 VVIQNKTLK
+344 VVIQDKTLK

-412 TAGENTGDGNSDA
+412 TAGENTGD
-425 NNKNNSNSDNNN
+425 SNSGNN
-437 GNDNSSNNADDSNI
+437 NSSNNSDNSNI
-451 AGEEDKAVLSKLV
+451 AGDEDKAVLSKLV
-464 QSQASLDGAQ
+464 QSQASLDGTQ
-474 YTQLSWYLLQIRLGD
+474 YTQLSWYLLQIRLED
-489 AQEVLESAESTKKD
+489 ANEVLSSAEATKKD
-503 VSCAQEKL
+503 VSRAQEKL

-529 DGVYE
+529 DGTYD

-590 QPGLVSVLTSQA
+590 QQGMVSVLTSQA

-610 SIDTVSRA
+610 GIDTVSRA

-623 AIIDGCKSALEAAK
+623 AIINGCKSALEAAK

>member
-6 ILEKIKVYAPLGVSL
+6 VLEKIKVYAPLGVSL
-21 VVAACVVISL
+21 VIAACVVISL
-31 SGYQAKA
+31 SGYQTKA

-46 QQVSESVT
+46 HQVSERVT
-54 DAETET
+54 DT

-71 HAGSFELADGVY
+71 ATGSFELADGVY

-122 AKGVIDRII
+122 AKAVIDRII

-171 KQESTSESESDSSL
+171 KQGSTSESESDSSL

-283 SENTADNNNDKQ
+283 SDNTVGNNTDKQ
-295 EAAESSGNGQT
+295 GAAEASGNGQT

-313 ASEQGTEGTLPYVDG
+313 ASEKGTEGTLPYVDG

-336 YKGDIKAA
+336 YKGDIRVA
-344 VVIQNKTLK
+344 VVIQDKTLK

-412 TAGENTGDGNSDA
+412 TAGENTGGSNSDS
-425 NNKNNSNSDNNN
+425 NNSNDNN
-437 GNDNSSNNADDSNI
+437 SNI
-451 AGEEDKAVLSKLV
+451 AGEEDKAVLLKLV

-529 DGVYE
+529 DGTYD

-568 VKGDGDSQNASYI
+568 VKGDGDSQNVSYI
-581 KKAADGTKN
+581 KKAVDGTKN
-590 QPGLVSVLTSQA
+590 QPGMVSVLTSQT

-610 SIDTVSRA
+610 SIDTVSHA

>member
-6 ILEKIKVYAPLGVSL
+6 VLEKIKVYAPLGVSL
-21 VVAACVVISL
+21 VIAACVVISL
-31 SGYQAKA
+31 SGYQTKA

-46 QQVSESVT
+46 HQVSERVT
-54 DAETET
+54 DT

-71 HAGSFELADGVY
+71 ATGSFELADGVY

-122 AKGVIDRII
+122 AKAVIDRII

-283 SENTADNNNDKQ
+283 SDKTTGNNTDKQ
-295 EAAESSGNGQT
+295 GAAEASGNGQT
-306 DENSSGS
+306 GKNSSGS

-336 YKGDIKAA
+336 YKGDIRVA
-344 VVIQNKTLK
+344 VVIQDKTLK

-412 TAGENTGDGNSDA
+412 TAGENTGGSNSDS
-425 NNKNNSNSDNNN
+425 NNSNDNN
-437 GNDNSSNNADDSNI
+437 SNI
-451 AGEEDKAVLSKLV
+451 AGEEDKAVLLKLV

-529 DGVYE
+529 DGTYD

-568 VKGDGDSQNASYI
+568 VKGDGDSQNVSYI
-581 KKAADGTKN
+581 KKAVDGTKN
-590 QPGLVSVLTSQA
+590 QAGMVSVLTSQT

-610 SIDTVSRA
+610 SIDTVSHA

>member
-1 MKFKE
+1 
-6 ILEKIKVYAPLGVSL
+6 
-21 VVAACVVISL
+21 
-31 SGYQAKA
+31 
-38 SEPSKDKK
+38 
-46 QQVSESVT
+46 
-54 DAETET
+54 
-60 ETENAAEDTQT
+60 
-71 HAGSFELADGVY
+71 
-83 KGSATGFSGPVTVAV
+83 
-98 TIMDKKITSIDILSS
+98 
-113 TDDEAFFNR
+113 
-122 AKGVIDRII
+122 
-131 ASQSFDVDVV
+131 
-141 SGATYSS
+141 
-148 NGIIGAVKN
+148 
-157 ALTGEKDNGVTGKS
+157 
-171 KQESTSESESDSSL
+171 
-185 AEIAAVQDASAYK
+185 
-198 DGTYYGTGKG
+198 
-208 FAGTMKVKVDISG
+208 
-221 GKIASISIVSTKD
+221 
-234 GDSYVKSA
+234 
-242 SSLLDTI
+242 
-249 VEKQSTNVDTVS
+249 
-261 GATFSSRGIIAAV
+261 
-274 RSALSQAAV
+274 
-283 SENTADNNNDKQ
+283 
-295 EAAESSGNGQT
+295 
-306 DENSSGS
+306 
-313 ASEQGTEGTLPYVDG
+313 
-328 IYYGTAEG
+328 
-336 YKGDIKAA
+336 
-344 VVIQNKTLK
+344 
-353 AILVTEKQDD
+353 
-363 EPFITNA
+363 

-412 TAGENTGDGNSDA
+412 TAGENTGDSNSDS
-425 NNKNNSNSDNNN
+425 NNSNSDNNN
-437 GNDNSSNNADDSNI
+437 NNSNDNSSNI
-451 AGEEDKAVLSKLV
+451 AGEEDKAVLLKLV

-529 DGVYE
+529 DGTYD

-568 VKGDGDSQNASYI
+568 VKGDGDSQNVSYI
-581 KKAADGTKN
+581 NKAADGTKN
-590 QPGLVSVLTSQA
+590 QPGMVSVLTSQA

>member
-6 ILEKIKVYAPLGVSL
+6 VLEKIKVYAPLGVSL
-21 VVAACVVISL
+21 VIAACVVISL
-31 SGYQAKA
+31 SGYQTKA

-46 QQVSESVT
+46 HQVSERVT
-54 DAETET
+54 DTET
-60 ETENAAEDTQT
+60 EDAAEDTQT
-71 HAGSFELADGVY
+71 ATGSFELADGVY

-98 TIMDKKITSIDILSS
+98 TIMDKKIISIDILSS

-171 KQESTSESESDSSL
+171 KQESTSESEPDSSL

-283 SENTADNNNDKQ
+283 SDNTVGNNTDKQ
-295 EAAESSGNGQT
+295 GAAEASGNGQT

-313 ASEQGTEGTLPYVDG
+313 ASEKGTEGTLPYVDG

-336 YKGDIKAA
+336 YKGDIRVA
-344 VVIQNKTLK
+344 VVIQDKTLK

-412 TAGENTGDGNSDA
+412 TAGENTGGSNSDS
-425 NNKNNSNSDNNN
+425 NNSNDNN
-437 GNDNSSNNADDSNI
+437 SNI
-451 AGEEDKAVLSKLV
+451 AGEEDKAVLLKLV

-529 DGVYE
+529 DGTYD

-568 VKGDGDSQNASYI
+568 VKGDGDSQNVSYI
-581 KKAADGTKN
+581 KKAVDGTKN
-590 QPGLVSVLTSQA
+590 QAGMVSVLTSQT

-610 SIDTVSRA
+610 SIDTVSHA

>member
-6 ILEKIKVYAPLGVSL
+6 VLEKIKVYAPLGVSL
-21 VVAACVVISL
+21 VIAACVVISL
-31 SGYQAKA
+31 SGYQTKA
-38 SEPSKDKK
+38 SESSKDKK
-46 QQVSESVT
+46 HQVSERVT
-54 DAETET
+54 DTET

-71 HAGSFELADGVY
+71 ATGSFELADGVY

-98 TIMDKKITSIDILSS
+98 TIMDKKITSIDIISS

-283 SENTADNNNDKQ
+283 SDNTTGNNTDKQ
-295 EAAESSGNGQT
+295 GAAVASGNGQT

-313 ASEQGTEGTLPYVDG
+313 ASEQGTEGTLPYADG

-336 YKGDIKAA
+336 YKGDIKVA
-344 VVIQNKTLK
+344 VVIQDKTLK

-399 GAVKAAFEEARKT
+399 GAVKAAFEAARKT
-412 TAGENTGDGNSDA
+412 TAGENTGD
-425 NNKNNSNSDNNN
+425 SNSDSNNN
-437 GNDNSSNNADDSNI
+437 NDNNSNI

-464 QSQASLDGAQ
+464 QSQASLDGTQ
-474 YTQLSWYLLQIRLGD
+474 YTQLSWYLLQIRLED
-489 AQEVLESAESTKKD
+489 ANEVLSSAEATKKD
-503 VSCAQEKL
+503 VSRAQEKL

-529 DGVYE
+529 DGTYD

-568 VKGDGDSQNASYI
+568 VKGDGDSQNVSYI

-590 QPGLVSVLTSQA
+590 QPGMVSVLTSQT

-610 SIDTVSRA
+610 NIDTVSHA

-623 AIIDGCKSALEAAK
+623 AIINGCKSALEAAK

>member
-6 ILEKIKVYAPLGVSL
+6 VLEKIKVYAPLGVSL
-21 VVAACVVISL
+21 VIAACVVISL
-31 SGYQAKA
+31 SGYQTKA

-46 QQVSESVT
+46 QQVSERVT
-54 DAETET
+54 DA

-71 HAGSFELADGVY
+71 ATGSFKLADGVY

-98 TIMDKKITSIDILSS
+98 TIMDKKIISIDILSS

-171 KQESTSESESDSSL
+171 KQESTSESESDSAL

-283 SENTADNNNDKQ
+283 SDNTVGNNTDKQ
-295 EAAESSGNGQT
+295 GAAEASGNGQT

-313 ASEQGTEGTLPYVDG
+313 ASEKGTEGTLQYVDG

-336 YKGDIKAA
+336 YKGDIRVA
-344 VVIQNKTLK
+344 VVIQDKTLK

-412 TAGENTGDGNSDA
+412 TAGENTGGSNSDS
-425 NNKNNSNSDNNN
+425 NNSNDNN
-437 GNDNSSNNADDSNI
+437 SNI
-451 AGEEDKAVLSKLV
+451 AGEEDKAVLLKLV

-529 DGVYE
+529 DGTYD

-568 VKGDGDSQNASYI
+568 VKGDGDSQNVSYI
-581 KKAADGTKN
+581 KKAVDGTKN
-590 QPGLVSVLTSQA
+590 QAGMVSVLTSQT

-610 SIDTVSRA
+610 SIDTVSHA

>member
-6 ILEKIKVYAPLGVSL
+6 VLEKIKVYAPLGVSL
-21 VVAACVVISL
+21 VIAACVVISL
-31 SGYQAKA
+31 SGYQTKA

-46 QQVSESVT
+46 HQVSERVT
-54 DAETET
+54 DT

-71 HAGSFELADGVY
+71 ATGSFELADGVY

-148 NGIIGAVKN
+148 NGIIAAVKN

-171 KQESTSESESDSSL
+171 KQKSTSESEFDSSL

-198 DGTYYGTGKG
+198 DGTYYGAGKG
-208 FAGTMKVKVDISG
+208 IAGTMKVKVDISG

-283 SENTADNNNDKQ
+283 SDNTTGNNTDKQ
-295 EAAESSGNGQT
+295 GAAEASGNGQT

-336 YKGDIKAA
+336 YKGDIRVA
-344 VVIQNKTLK
+344 VVIQDKTLK

-412 TAGENTGDGNSDA
+412 TAGENTGDSNSDS
-425 NNKNNSNSDNNN
+425 NNSNDNN
-437 GNDNSSNNADDSNI
+437 SNI
-451 AGEEDKAVLSKLV
+451 AGEEDKAVLLKLV

-529 DGVYE
+529 DGTYD
-534 VSTLCIPDDDM
+534 VSTLCVPDDDM

-568 VKGDGDSQNASYI
+568 VKGDGDSQNVSYI

-590 QPGLVSVLTSQA
+590 QPGMVSVLTSQT

-610 SIDTVSRA
+610 SIDTVSHA

>member
-6 ILEKIKVYAPLGVSL
+6 VLEKIKVYAPLGVSL
-21 VVAACVVISL
+21 VIAACVVISL
-31 SGYQAKA
+31 SGYQTKA

-46 QQVSESVT
+46 QQVSERMT
-54 DAETET
+54 DA

-71 HAGSFELADGVY
+71 ATGSFELADGVY

-221 GKIASISIVSTKD
+221 GKIVSISIVSTKD

-249 VEKQSTNVDTVS
+249 VEKQSTNVVTVS

-283 SENTADNNNDKQ
+283 SDNTTGNNTDKQ
-295 EAAESSGNGQT
+295 GAAEASGNGQT

-313 ASEQGTEGTLPYVDG
+313 ASEKGTEGTLPYVDG

-336 YKGDIKAA
+336 YKGDIRVA
-344 VVIQNKTLK
+344 VVIQDKTLK

-391 TYSSKGLI
+391 TYSSNGLI

-412 TAGENTGDGNSDA
+412 TAGENTGGSNSDS
-425 NNKNNSNSDNNN
+425 NNSNDNN
-437 GNDNSSNNADDSNI
+437 SNI

-489 AQEVLESAESTKKD
+489 AQEILESAESTKKD

-529 DGVYE
+529 DGTYD

-568 VKGDGDSQNASYI
+568 VKGDGDSQNVSYI
-581 KKAADGTKN
+581 NKAADGTKN
-590 QPGLVSVLTSQA
+590 QPGMVSVLTSQT
-602 NADSIDFS
+602 NADRIDFS
-610 SIDTVSRA
+610 SIDTVSHA

>member
-6 ILEKIKVYAPLGVSL
+6 VLEKIKVYAPLGVSL
-21 VVAACVVISL
+21 VIAACVVISL
-31 SGYQAKA
+31 SGYQTKA

-46 QQVSESVT
+46 HQVSERVT
-54 DAETET
+54 DT

-71 HAGSFELADGVY
+71 ATGSFELADGVY

-171 KQESTSESESDSSL
+171 KQGSTSESESDSSL

-283 SENTADNNNDKQ
+283 SDNTTGNNTDKQ
-295 EAAESSGNGQT
+295 GAAEASGNGQT

-313 ASEQGTEGTLPYVDG
+313 ASEKGTEGTLPYVDG

-336 YKGDIKAA
+336 YKGDIRVA
-344 VVIQNKTLK
+344 VVIQDKTLK

-412 TAGENTGDGNSDA
+412 TAGENTGGSNSDS
-425 NNKNNSNSDNNN
+425 NNSNDNN
-437 GNDNSSNNADDSNI
+437 SNI
-451 AGEEDKAVLSKLV
+451 AGEEDKAVLLKLV

-529 DGVYE
+529 DGTYD

-568 VKGDGDSQNASYI
+568 VKGDGDSQNVSYI
-581 KKAADGTKN
+581 KKAVDGTKN
-590 QPGLVSVLTSQA
+590 QAGMVSVLTSQT

-610 SIDTVSRA
+610 SIDTVSHA

>member
-31 SGYQAKA
+31 STYQAKA

-46 QQVSESVT
+46 QQVSESMA
-54 DAETET
+54 DTET
-60 ETENAAEDTQT
+60 ETENATEDTQT
-71 HAGSFELADGVY
+71 ATGSFDLADGVY
-83 KGSATGFSGPVTVAV
+83 KGSATGYRGSVTVAV
-98 TIMDKKITSIDILSS
+98 TILDKKIVSIDILSAS
-113 TDDEAFFNR
+113 DDEAFFNR

-131 ASQSFDVDVV
+131 SLQSLDVDVV

-171 KQESTSESESDSSL
+171 KQESTSESESDSSS

-198 DGTYYGTGKG
+198 DGTYYGTGKS
-208 FAGTMKVKVDISG
+208 FAGNIKVKVDIAG
-221 GKIASISIVSTKD
+221 GKISAISIVSTKD

-261 GATFSSRGIIAAV
+261 GATYSSRGIIAAV

-283 SENTADNNNDKQ
+283 SENTAGNNTDKQ
-295 EAAESSGNGQT
+295 GAAEASGNGQT

-313 ASEQGTEGTLPYVDG
+313 ASEQGTEGTLAYVDG
-328 IYYGTAEG
+328 IYYGTSEG
-336 YKGDIKAA
+336 YKGDIKVA
-344 VVIQNKTLK
+344 VVIQDKTLK

-370 MDVLKNMM
+370 MDVLKNMI

-412 TAGENTGDGNSDA
+412 TAGENTGNGNSGG
-425 NNKNNSNSDNNN
+425 NNNNSN
-437 GNDNSSNNADDSNI
+437 NAADSNI
-451 AGEEDKAVLSKLV
+451 ALDEDKAVLSKLV
-464 QSQASLDGAQ
+464 QSQASLDGTQ

-503 VSCAQEKL
+503 VSRAQEKL

-529 DGVYE
+529 DGTYE

-590 QPGLVSVLTSQA
+590 QQGMVSMLTSQA

-610 SIDTVSRA
+610 SIDTVSHA

>member
-6 ILEKIKVYAPLGVSL
+6 VLEKIKVYAPLGVSL
-21 VVAACVVISL
+21 VIAACVVISL
-31 SGYQAKA
+31 SGYQTKA

-46 QQVSESVT
+46 HQVSERVT
-54 DAETET
+54 DTET
-60 ETENAAEDTQT
+60 EDAAEDTQT
-71 HAGSFELADGVY
+71 ATGSFELADGVY

-98 TIMDKKITSIDILSS
+98 TIMDKKIISIDILSS
-113 TDDEAFFNR
+113 TDDEAFFNM

-171 KQESTSESESDSSL
+171 KQGSTSESESDSSL

-283 SENTADNNNDKQ
+283 SDNTTGNNTDKQ
-295 EAAESSGNGQT
+295 GAAEASGNGQT

-336 YKGDIKAA
+336 YKGDIRVA
-344 VVIQNKTLK
+344 VVIQDKTLK

-412 TAGENTGDGNSDA
+412 TAGENTGGSNSDS
-425 NNKNNSNSDNNN
+425 NNSNDNN
-437 GNDNSSNNADDSNI
+437 SNI
-451 AGEEDKAVLSKLV
+451 AGEEDKAVLLKLV

-529 DGVYE
+529 DGTYD

-568 VKGDGDSQNASYI
+568 VKGDGDSQNVSYI
-581 KKAADGTKN
+581 KKAVDGTKN
-590 QPGLVSVLTSQA
+590 QAGMVSVLTSQT

-610 SIDTVSRA
+610 SIDTVSHA

>member
-6 ILEKIKVYAPLGVSL
+6 VLEKIKVYAPLGVSL
-21 VVAACVVISL
+21 VIAACVVISL
-31 SGYQAKA
+31 SGYQTKA

-46 QQVSESVT
+46 HQVSERVT
-54 DAETET
+54 DTET

-71 HAGSFELADGVY
+71 ATGSFELADGVY

-157 ALTGEKDNGVTGKS
+157 ALTGEKDNGVTGKA

-283 SENTADNNNDKQ
+283 SDNTTGNNTDKQ
-295 EAAESSGNGQT
+295 GAAEASGNGQT

-336 YKGDIKAA
+336 YKGDIKVA
-344 VVIQNKTLK
+344 VVIQDKTLK

-412 TAGENTGDGNSDA
+412 TTGENTGDSNSGN
-425 NNKNNSNSDNNN
+425 NNNNSDNNN
-437 GNDNSSNNADDSNI
+437 NNSNDNSSNI
-451 AGEEDKAVLSKLV
+451 AGDEDKAVLLKLV
-464 QSQASLDGAQ
+464 QSQASLDGTQ
-474 YTQLSWYLLQIRLGD
+474 YIQLSWYLLQIRLED
-489 AQEVLESAESTKKD
+489 ANEVLSSAEATKKD
-503 VSCAQEKL
+503 VSRAQEKL

-529 DGVYE
+529 DGTYD

-568 VKGDGDSQNASYI
+568 VKGDGDSQNAPYI

-623 AIIDGCKSALEAAK
+623 AIIDGCKSVLETAK

>member
-6 ILEKIKVYAPLGVSL
+6 VLEKIKVYAPLGVSL
-21 VVAACVVISL
+21 VIAACVVISL
-31 SGYQAKA
+31 SGYQTKA

-46 QQVSESVT
+46 QQVSERVT
-54 DAETET
+54 DTET
-60 ETENAAEDTQT
+60 ETENAAENTQT
-71 HAGSFELADGVY
+71 ATGSFDLADGVY

-131 ASQSFDVDVV
+131 SSQSLDVDVV

-157 ALTGEKDNGVTGKS
+157 ALTGEKDKTVTGKS
-171 KQESTSESESDSSL
+171 KQESTSESDSSL
-185 AEIAAVQDASAYK
+185 VEIAAVQDASAYK

-208 FAGTMKVKVDISG
+208 FAGTMKVKVDIAG

-274 RSALSQAAV
+274 KSALSQAAV
-283 SENTADNNNDKQ
+283 SQNTTGNNTDKQ
-295 EAAESSGNGQT
+295 SAAEASGNGQT

-313 ASEQGTEGTLPYVDG
+313 ASEKGTEGTLPYVDG

-336 YKGDIKAA
+336 YRGDIRVA
-344 VVIQNKTLK
+344 VVIQDKTLK
-353 AILVTEKQDD
+353 AILVTKKQDD

-412 TAGENTGDGNSDA
+412 TAGENTGDSNSDS
-425 NNKNNSNSDNNN
+425 NNSNDNN
-437 GNDNSSNNADDSNI
+437 GNI
-451 AGEEDKAVLSKLV
+451 AGEEDKAVLLKLV
-464 QSQASLDGAQ
+464 QSQASLDGTQ
-474 YTQLSWYLLQIRLGD
+474 YTQLSWYLLQIRLED
-489 AQEVLESAESTKKD
+489 ANEVLSSAEATKKD
-503 VSCAQEKL
+503 VSRAQEKL

-529 DGVYE
+529 DGTYD
-534 VSTLCIPDDDM
+534 VSTPCIPDDDM

-590 QPGLVSVLTSQA
+590 QPGMVSVLTSQA

-610 SIDTVSRA
+610 GIDTVSRA

-623 AIIDGCKSALEAAK
+623 AIINGCKSVLEAAK